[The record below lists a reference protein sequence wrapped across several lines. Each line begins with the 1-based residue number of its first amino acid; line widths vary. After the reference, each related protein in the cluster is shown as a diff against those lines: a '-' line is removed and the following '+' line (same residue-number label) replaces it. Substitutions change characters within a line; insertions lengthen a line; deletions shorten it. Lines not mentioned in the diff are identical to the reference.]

1 MTSTVFQKDVLK
13 DKVALITGG
22 ATGINFVVGK
32 VLGSHGAKLV
42 IMGRR
47 AEVLQKAKEE
57 LTKLGITVAVIQ
69 G

>member
-1 MTSTVFQKDVLK
+1 MNSVFQKDTLK

-32 VLGSHGAKLV
+32 VLGQHGAKLV

-47 AEVLQKAKEE
+47 LEVLQKAKEE
-57 LTKLGITVAVIQ
+57 FTKLGISSSIVQ